1 MVQTMLIMMAVGLFA
16 GIAGA
21 ILGLGGGIIIT
32 PVLTLMMG
40 LDIKYAIGAS
50 IIAVIATSSG
60 STIAYLRD
68 EVLNLRVA
76 MFLEIATT
84 IGGIL
89 GALLTGVLNP
99 KYLYLLF
106 GALLVFSGWNMWR
119 KLRRGQEVMTNVKPD
134 RIATKL
140 KLNGSYFDKS
150 EFKRVDYQVE
160 DVPQGFLV
168 MLGAGLASGMLGI
181 GSGAFKVTAMDTFM
195 KMPLKPSSA
204 TSNLMMGVT
213 AAASATVYFFNGSIL
228 PNIAV
233 PLALGIL
240 VGAVIGSRVMQ
251 VLPARVIA
259 MIFIPGILFIGLQML
274 FGGPQRLVV
283 GAQRGAPV
291 AADETG
297 RVQAGLGI
305 ALALQHGQ
313 AHEGLHAAH
322 EGAAVIQAVL
332 VVQRDGFQGLADVLG
347 QRCVHCL
354 VSGLAWPRGPGW
366 AGGPDQGQRPH
377 DAPESVGVGVGQ
389 VLSDIGRKNPS
400 SRKILSYNRFSW
412 KALISSTSPS

>member
-1 MVQTMLIMMAVGLFA
+1 MIGTTLLMMAVGLFA
-16 GIAGA
+16 GITGA

-84 IGGIL
+84 IGGIA

-106 GALLVFSGWNMWR
+106 GFLLVFSGWNMFR
-119 KLRRGQEVMTNVKPD
+119 KLRRGQEVLNDVKAD
-134 RIATKL
+134 AIATKL
-140 KLNGSYFDKS
+140 KLNGSYFDKA
-150 EFKRVDYQVE
+150 EFKQVDYQVE
-160 DVPQGFLV
+160 NVPQGFLM
-168 MLGAGLASGMLGI
+168 MLGAGLASGLLGI

-240 VGAVIGSRVMQ
+240 VGAILGSRIMQ
-251 VLPARVIA
+251 VLPARVIR
-259 MIFIPGILFIGLQML
+259 MVFIPVILYIGLQMVYKG
-274 FGGPQRLVV
+274 FGG
-283 GAQRGAPV
+283 
-291 AADETG
+291 
-297 RVQAGLGI
+297 
-305 ALALQHGQ
+305 
-313 AHEGLHAAH
+313 
-322 EGAAVIQAVL
+322 
-332 VVQRDGFQGLADVLG
+332 
-347 QRCVHCL
+347 
-354 VSGLAWPRGPGW
+354 
-366 AGGPDQGQRPH
+366 
-377 DAPESVGVGVGQ
+377 
-389 VLSDIGRKNPS
+389 
-400 SRKILSYNRFSW
+400 
-412 KALISSTSPS
+412 

>member
-1 MVQTMLIMMAVGLFA
+1 MIGTTLIMMAVGLSA
-16 GIAGA
+16 GIVGA

-32 PVLTLMMG
+32 PVLTLLMG

-68 EVLNLRVA
+68 DVLNLRVA

-84 IGGIL
+84 IGGIA

-106 GALLVFSGWNMWR
+106 GFLLVFTGWNMFR
-119 KLRRGQEVMTNVKPD
+119 KLRRGQEVLNNVKAD
-134 RIATKL
+134 AIATKL
-140 KLNGSYFDKS
+140 KLNSSYYDKA
-150 EFKRVDYQVE
+150 ELKQVDYQVE
-160 DVPQGFLV
+160 NVPQGFLV
-168 MLGAGLASGMLGI
+168 MLGAGLASGLLGI

-240 VGAVIGSRVMQ
+240 AGAILGSRIMQ
-251 VLPARVIA
+251 VLSARVIR
-259 MIFIPGILFIGLQML
+259 MIFIPVILYVGLQMVYKG
-274 FGGPQRLVV
+274 FGG
-283 GAQRGAPV
+283 
-291 AADETG
+291 
-297 RVQAGLGI
+297 
-305 ALALQHGQ
+305 
-313 AHEGLHAAH
+313 
-322 EGAAVIQAVL
+322 
-332 VVQRDGFQGLADVLG
+332 
-347 QRCVHCL
+347 
-354 VSGLAWPRGPGW
+354 
-366 AGGPDQGQRPH
+366 
-377 DAPESVGVGVGQ
+377 
-389 VLSDIGRKNPS
+389 
-400 SRKILSYNRFSW
+400 
-412 KALISSTSPS
+412 